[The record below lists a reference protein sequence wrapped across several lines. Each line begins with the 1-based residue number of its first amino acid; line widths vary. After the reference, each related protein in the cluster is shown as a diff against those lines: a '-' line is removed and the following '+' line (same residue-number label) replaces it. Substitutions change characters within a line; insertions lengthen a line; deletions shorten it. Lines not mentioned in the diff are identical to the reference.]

1 MSTDWHSG
9 GSFWRTY
16 AIPRL
21 SIPSI
26 CITDGADA
34 VRGSRFF
41 NSTPSVC
48 LPCGSALAA
57 TWNISLMQR
66 LGTLMGEECR
76 AKKAHVLLAPT
87 INIPRSPLAG
97 RIHECY
103 GEDPYLA
110 GMLAGWFIR
119 GIESTGVTATVKH
132 FVCNDQEQ
140 GIFAM
145 DCVVSQRA
153 LREIYLQPF
162 ALAIAIGKP
171 GALMTAYN
179 KINGTHVTDSVALVR
194 DLLRRD
200 WQYGGLV
207 MSDW

>member
-1 MSTDWHSG
+1 
-9 GSFWRTY
+9 
-16 AIPRL
+16 
-21 SIPSI
+21 
-26 CITDGADA
+26 
-34 VRGSRFF
+34 
-41 NSTPSVC
+41 
-48 LPCGSALAA
+48 
-57 TWNISLMQR
+57 MQR

-110 GMLAGWFIR
+110 GTLAGWFIR

-132 FVCNDQEQ
+132 FV
-140 GIFAM
+140 
-145 DCVVSQRA
+145 SPRA

-162 ALAIAIGKP
+162 ALAIAIGNP

-179 KINGTHVTDSVALVR
+179 KINGTHVTDSVVLVR
-194 DLLRRD
+194 DVLRRD
-200 WQYGGLV
+200 WKYSGLV